1 MERSLLDKLESD
13 VKQYQDRD
21 FLEAALAV
29 CALAAKADDEVTLM
43 ERCQID
49 AALMREPGLR
59 EFDFDTATGI
69 LENHITALSE
79 EGDSAR
85 ANLDAKVR
93 AMAGDPERA
102 RTLMRVAYLIF
113 TANKTIEDQEAEE
126 FRRLCALLELSPKE
140 VWDSLEVGSL

>member
-1 MERSLLDKLESD
+1 MERSLLDKLDSE
-13 VKQYQDRD
+13 VKHYQDKD

-29 CALAAKADDEVTLM
+29 CALAAKADDEVTLL

-59 EFDFDTATGI
+59 EFDFNTATEI
-69 LENHITALSE
+69 LEGYIAALGE

-85 ANLDAKVR
+85 ASLDAKVR
-93 AMAGDPERA
+93 TLAGDHKRA

-113 TANKTIEDQEAEE
+113 TANKAIEDQEVEE
-126 FRRLCALLELSPKE
+126 FRRLCGLLDLSPNE